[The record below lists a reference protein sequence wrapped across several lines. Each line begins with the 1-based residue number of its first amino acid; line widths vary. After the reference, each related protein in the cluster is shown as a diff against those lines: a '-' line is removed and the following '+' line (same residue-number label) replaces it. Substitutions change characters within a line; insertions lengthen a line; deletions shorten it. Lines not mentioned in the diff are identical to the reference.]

1 MRSTTHPQILFFFI
15 INNISFLYIFFYI
28 IFLFCMI
35 FVCFSASYHWHHKG
49 GIDRSLSIAY
59 RFRYVHIDGAK
70 GVDHVRT
77 VLGRILNRHDQQTCS
92 SDCLEWRN
100 MATGVL
106 PSCCSMLES
115 YQEGPHLMWVRLD
128 SCLTIGRDIWHAL
141 LPV

>member
-1 MRSTTHPQILFFFI
+1 M
-15 INNISFLYIFFYI
+15 
-28 IFLFCMI
+28 FLFVSLLPI
-35 FVCFSASYHWHHKG
+35 IGTNQG
-49 GIDRSLSIAY
+49 GIDGTLSIAY

-115 YQEGPHLMWVRLD
+115 YQERPHLMWVRLV
-128 SCLTIGRDIWHAL
+128 SCLTNGRDI
-141 LPV
+141 